1 MLFLLL
7 QKGCRVQAHT
17 LGKSVTSITSR
28 PSIGKI
34 TRDPCLLATFE
45 ASDELGLFRII
56 DDFGTIVP
64 FKTFSSGTGANLK
77 CAILAPILS
86 CRYEHMIFCE
96 FINWHSAIFP
106 QYSGKMKNLL

>member
-86 CRYEHMIFCE
+86 YRYEHMIFCE
-96 FINWHSAIFP
+96 LEQCHFSTVV
-106 QYSGKMKNLL
+106 K